1 MNMNTKKNNKK
12 IKYNSIKNDIISCQH
27 MINIIDDFTADIAP
41 LPWIVEPLD
50 DTTFD
55 MLKFF

>member
-1 MNMNTKKNNKK
+1 MNTKKNNKK

-41 LPWIVEPLD
+41 LP
-50 DTTFD
+50 
-55 MLKFF
+55 